1 MRDIQNKEDIAFIM
15 QEFYSVM
22 LKDEQIGYI
31 FTDVAELDLEKHL
44 PSLTNFWEN
53 ILLQA
58 NGYKKNVMDIHLK
71 LNEKEHLKPEHFTRW
86 LALLSQTVLNNYE
99 GEKAS
104 QMLQTANNIAAV
116 MQYKINF
123 KNT

>member
-22 LKDEQIGYI
+22 LKDEKIGYI
-31 FTDVAELDLEKHL
+31 FTDIAQLNLEKHL
-44 PSLTNFWEN
+44 PSLTDFWDN
-53 ILLQA
+53 ILLTS

>member
-1 MRDIQNKEDIAFIM
+1 MRDIQTTEDIAFIM
-15 QEFYSVM
+15 KEFYTVM

-31 FTDVAELDLEKHL
+31 FTDVAKLDLEKHL

-53 ILLQA
+53 ILLKA

-71 LNEKEHLKPEHFTRW
+71 LNEKEHLKPEHFTHW

-99 GEKAS
+99 GEKAN
-104 QMLQTANNIAAV
+104 QMLQTANNIATV